1 MNLSDTERAAL
12 ASLTGALG
20 TVLVMDVTA
29 TPVAPEAISGPS
41 SVRTGTC
48 RGCGTRRDLDAH
60 TSMAATAAD
69 LCFRCGSDRA
79 QGLGECTSKPR
90 TCSQTFGPGDWDAP

>member
-48 RGCGTRRDLDAH
+48 RCCGKRRDLVAH
-60 TSMAATAAD
+60 TSMAATAGRLMPSRSVNENRPD
-69 LCFRCGSDRA
+69 EPWNCFFQFS
-79 QGLGECTSKPR
+79 
-90 TCSQTFGPGDWDAP
+90 